1 MSGRTY
7 TPTAT
12 GVKDQGWYGGRKC
25 STIIERVTLA
35 DGNPRMFL
43 NNPLPARCRVV
54 WASLNNITGVTNVST
69 GDGTNTAT
77 GYSLIRFGTDT
88 STNSLATGTASNV
101 TNILL
106 LTTNTASN
114 TATNNTQSG
123 LLVPVPTNTGQFYNL
138 TTSPV
143 FLALIPSVSSSNR
156 ISYNTTG
163 TVGFW
168 FGTSTTI
175 NTVPTSPSTVSAGT
189 VDVYVHIEEFVDQV
203 VPNK

>member
-1 MSGRTY
+1 MSSPAY
-7 TPTAT
+7 TPKV
-12 GVKDQGWYGGRKC
+12 GGDKLKGWYGGARR
-25 STIIERVTLA
+25 STIVERVQIA

-43 NNPLPARCRVV
+43 AQKLPPRSRII
-54 WASLNNITGVTNVST
+54 WASLNNITAVTNVST

-88 STNSLATGTASNV
+88 TTNSLSTGTASSV

-106 LTTNTASN
+106 LTTNTSSN
-114 TATNNTQSG
+114 TTTNNTQAG
-123 LLVPVPTNTGQFYNL
+123 LTQPVPTNTTPLYNSN
-138 TTSPV
+138 TTQV

-168 FGTSTTI
+168 FGTSTQI
-175 NTVPTSPSTVSAGT
+175 NTVPTSPSTVLAGT
-189 VDVYVHIEEFVDQV
+189 VDVYVHIEEYVDQV
-203 VPNK
+203 SA